1 MHMHVSIICTACTPV
16 IVLMSAGIHYTVLL
30 LLSINNIEDKGV

>member
-1 MHMHVSIICTACTPV
+1 MHVSIVCTACTP
-16 IVLMSAGIHYTVLL
+16 IIMSAGIHYTVLL